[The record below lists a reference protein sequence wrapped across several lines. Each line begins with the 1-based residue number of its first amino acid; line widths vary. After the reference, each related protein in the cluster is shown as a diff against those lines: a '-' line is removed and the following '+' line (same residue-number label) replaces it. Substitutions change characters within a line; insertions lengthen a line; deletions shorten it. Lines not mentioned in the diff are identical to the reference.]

1 MFQTD
6 CEGFSRRN
14 FLQIGSAGMLGL
26 SLPTILASEARA
38 AAKAKE
44 TAVGGKAPKAKSVI
58 LVWLSGGPAT
68 IDMWDN
74 KPDAPEGIRGEFKSI
89 DTKAKG
95 VQFAETLPK
104 MAGVADK
111 ISVVRSLY
119 HTIPSHGPATVFMT
133 TGNKPTSAIQYP
145 AMGSVASKMLKTELG
160 IPPFVSF
167 IDLRNGAAG
176 GAGYLGTG
184 YNPFTV
190 ESNGGGK
197 GADKGDKTAA
207 FRLRGITL
215 PNGVSLDDLNKKD
228 QLLKSFDDGFRKL
241 DQQSDLVDGLDTFH
255 KQAIEILRSDKTKKA
270 FSLNEESAAIRES
283 YGTGPIGPAAL
294 AARRLVQA
302 GVRFVTLGFGGFD
315 THSKT
320 FEAHKTKLMPSLDG
334 ALAALIADLDQQGM
348 LDSTIV
354 MCAGEF
360 GRTPKINKNAGR
372 DHWARSMAAVLA
384 GGGIKRGYAHGTTD
398 ASGMAPNLDPCT
410 PDDLGATIF
419 GQLGIKSDTEIQS
432 PTGRPIQLFREGK
445 AIEKLIG

>member
-1 MFQTD
+1 MFRTD
-6 CEGFSRRN
+6 CEGYSRRN

-26 SLPTILASEARA
+26 SLPAILASEARA
-38 AAKAKE
+38 KE
-44 TAVGGKAPKAKSVI
+44 SGSDGKSPKAKSVI
-58 LVWLSGGPAT
+58 LVWLAGGPAT

-74 KPDAPEGIRGEFKSI
+74 KPEAPEGIRGEFKSI

-133 TGNKPTSAIQYP
+133 TGNKPTAAVQYP
-145 AMGSVASKMLKTELG
+145 AMGSVASKLLKTDIG

-167 IDLRNGAAG
+167 MDLRNGAAG

-184 YNPFTV
+184 FNAFTV

-197 GADKGDKTAA
+197 GTPAAEKGDKGAA

-215 PNGVSLDDLNKKD
+215 PNGVSLDDLSKKD
-228 QLLKSFDDGFRKL
+228 KLLKSFDDGFRKL
-241 DQQSDLVDGLDTFH
+241 DGQSDLVDGLDTFH

-270 FSLNEESAAIRES
+270 FSLGEESAAIRES
-283 YGTGPIGPAAL
+283 YGSGPIGPAAL

-398 ASGMAPNLDPCT
+398 ASGMAPATDACT

-419 GQLGIKSDTEIQS
+419 GQLGIAQNTEIQS